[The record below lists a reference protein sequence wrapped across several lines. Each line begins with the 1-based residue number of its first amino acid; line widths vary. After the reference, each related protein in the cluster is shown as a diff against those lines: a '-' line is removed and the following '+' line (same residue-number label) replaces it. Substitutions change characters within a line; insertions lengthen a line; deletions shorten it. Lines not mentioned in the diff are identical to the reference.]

1 MNPLIVLEKKYI
13 DKFNFSGAALIAFLK
28 EKGGVYNGS
37 LKELSKEMGIMS
49 LTGIVKVERKLEI
62 LGIIKAEK
70 SKRREYRYIL
80 DEDVLEGRKY
90 LKKEQEIK
98 EELPEQ
104 TPEVYVNN
112 HKIPKKVQ
120 DLVDKIQ
127 EIRENKKKKMQ

>member
-13 DKFNFSGAALIAFLK
+13 DKFNFGGAALIAFLK

-37 LKELSKEMGIMS
+37 LKELSIEMGTMS
-49 LTGIVKVERKLEI
+49 LTGIVKIERKLEI

-70 SKRREYRYIL
+70 NKRREYRYIL
-80 DEDVLEGRKY
+80 DEDVLEGGKY

-98 EELPEQ
+98 EDIPEKK
-104 TPEVYVNN
+104 PEECVNN
-112 HKIPKKVQ
+112 HKIPKNVQ

-127 EIRENKKKKMQ
+127 EIRKNKKKKMQ